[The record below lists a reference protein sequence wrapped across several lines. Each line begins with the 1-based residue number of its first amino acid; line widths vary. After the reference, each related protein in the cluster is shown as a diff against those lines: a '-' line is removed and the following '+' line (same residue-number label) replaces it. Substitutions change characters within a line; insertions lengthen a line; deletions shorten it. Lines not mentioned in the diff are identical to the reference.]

1 MRDIY
6 RCRVCKVFTEDR
18 FHCGVEAEL
27 FLDGRRR
34 EALSKLMSYILR
46 HDPESVGISLGSEG
60 WARIGD
66 LVQGIRA
73 RWRNAELYK
82 WVMEEHVKA
91 VAFLDPKQRFG
102 VRDGMIRAR
111 YGHSKRLGVGI
122 SYEVDSQI
130 KFLYHGTSR
139 QALQSILRE
148 GVKPLNRMFVHLT
161 TVFEDACAVGARRD
175 ANPVVLVIDAD
186 CLRRSGYKVYKA
198 TQSIR
203 LVRFVPPKCIE
214 RVELCKR

>member
-6 RCRVCKVFTEDR
+6 RCRVCKAFTEDR
-18 FHCGVEAEL
+18 FHCGVEAEP

-46 HDPESVGISLGSEG
+46 HDPESVGVSLDSEG

-82 WVMEEHVKA
+82 WVMEKHVKA
-91 VAFLDPKQRFG
+91 VALLDPKHGFE

-111 YGHSKRLGVGI
+111 YGHSKRLGVRI
-122 SYEVDSQI
+122 SYEVDSQT
-130 KFLYHGTSR
+130 KVPYHGTSR
-139 QALQSILRE
+139 QGFPEAI
-148 GVKPLNRMFVHLT
+148 
-161 TVFEDACAVGARRD
+161 
-175 ANPVVLVIDAD
+175 I
-186 CLRRSGYKVYKA
+186 
-198 TQSIR
+198 
-203 LVRFVPPKCIE
+203 
-214 RVELCKR
+214 CK

>member
-1 MRDIY
+1 MASVMRDIY

-60 WARIGD
+60 WARIAD

-82 WVMEEHVKA
+82 WITEEHVKA
-91 VAFLDPKQRFG
+91 VALLDPKQRFE

-122 SYEVDSQI
+122 SYEVDSQT
-130 KFLYHGTSR
+130 KVPYHGTSR
-139 QALQSILRE
+139 QGFPEAI
-148 GVKPLNRMFVHLT
+148 
-161 TVFEDACAVGARRD
+161 
-175 ANPVVLVIDAD
+175 I
-186 CLRRSGYKVYKA
+186 
-198 TQSIR
+198 
-203 LVRFVPPKCIE
+203 
-214 RVELCKR
+214 CK

>member
-1 MRDIY
+1 VGFARLLLRIG
-6 RCRVCKVFTEDR
+6 FTVVLR
-18 FHCGVEAEL
+18 LSF
-27 FLDGRRR
+27 FLMVVGERG
-34 EALSKLMSYILR
+34 LSKLMSYILR
-46 HDPESVGISLGSEG
+46 HDPESVGVSLGSEG

-66 LVQGIRA
+66 LVHGIRA

-91 VAFLDPKQRFG
+91 VAFLDPKQRFE

-122 SYEVDSQI
+122 SYEVDSQT

-148 GVKPLNRMFVHLT
+148 GVKPMNRMFVHL
-161 TVFEDACAVGARRD
+161 
-175 ANPVVLVIDAD
+175 
-186 CLRRSGYKVYKA
+186 
-198 TQSIR
+198 
-203 LVRFVPPKCIE
+203 
-214 RVELCKR
+214 